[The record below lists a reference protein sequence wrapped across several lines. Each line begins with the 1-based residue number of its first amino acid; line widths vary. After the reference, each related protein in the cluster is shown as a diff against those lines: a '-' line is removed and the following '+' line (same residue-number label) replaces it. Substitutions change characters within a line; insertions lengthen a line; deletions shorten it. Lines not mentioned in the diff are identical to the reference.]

1 MSSAVIVGF
10 KRSPFTI
17 SRKGGLAEVRPEDI
31 LSQVINDLVKSSNIN
46 KDDIEDIIAGCA
58 YPEGEQGYNIA
69 KIVTFMTGMPE
80 HVAGMTV
87 NRWCGSSMQ
96 TIHNAAGAIAMS
108 AGNVFICCGIESM
121 TKVPINGLNYSPH
134 PDLNHSNPNVYLSMG
149 DTAENVA
156 KKYNLSREIQQDFAI
171 SSHQKASYAEMNNN
185 FTDEITKIKT
195 KGLIVEKDGAI
206 RPNTSQEILNSL
218 KLVFDKKGTITAG
231 TASPFTD
238 GASATL
244 ICNEEYAKKNN
255 LDILAK
261 VVSTSVQGCPPE
273 LMGLGPIGASKKA
286 LKRANL
292 TIEDI
297 DVVELNEAFASQS
310 LACIKDLNIDPQK
323 VNIDGGAI
331 ALGHPLG
338 ATGIANIY
346 EVCTHLREEAGER
359 QVEGAKLGLTHVI
372 GLGSACGIHILE
384 KVN

>member
-1 MSSAVIVGF
+1 MPSAVIVGF

-156 KKYNLSREIQQDFAI
+156 KKYHLSREIQQDFAI

-338 ATGIANIY
+338 ATGARITAKAAQI
-346 EVCTHLREEAGER
+346 LKREKKKYALAT
-359 QVEGAKLGLTHVI
+359 QCI
-372 GLGSACGIHILE
+372 GLGQGIATIIE
-384 KVN
+384 SY

>member
-273 LMGLGPIGASKKA
+273 LMGLGPIGASMKA

-338 ATGIANIY
+338 ATGARITAKAAQI
-346 EVCTHLREEAGER
+346 LKREKKKYALAT
-359 QVEGAKLGLTHVI
+359 QCI
-372 GLGSACGIHILE
+372 GLGQGIATILE
-384 KVN
+384 SY

>member
-261 VVSTSVQGCPPE
+261 VVSTGVHGCPPE

-338 ATGIANIY
+338 ATGARITAKAAQI
-346 EVCTHLREEAGER
+346 LKREKKKYALAT
-359 QVEGAKLGLTHVI
+359 QCI
-372 GLGSACGIHILE
+372 GLGQGIATILE
-384 KVN
+384 SY